1 MNLLKK
7 FVGFLVVLI
16 ALVVA
21 GGYLLPSTVHVERD
35 ILVDAPPE
43 QVYALISDFHAW
55 DDWSPW
61 AKLDPNA
68 EMTISGSGVDQT
80 MTWASENPQVG
91 KGTQTIVTM
100 DAPKS
105 LQTHLELGDMG
116 KADAHFTLQPEAD
129 QTRVVWSLDTDMREG
144 VPTLKQPINTYF
156 GFLMDSMLGS
166 DYETGLQ
173 NLKDL
178 AEG

>member
-1 MNLLKK
+1 MNLIKK
-7 FVGFLVVLI
+7 IAGF
-16 ALVVA
+16 ALVLVA
-21 GGYLLPSTVHVERD
+21 LVIGGGYVLPSTVHVERE
-35 ILVDAPPE
+35 IVVDAPPD
-43 QVYALISDFHAW
+43 QVYALISDFNAW
-55 DDWSPW
+55 DGWSPW

-68 EMTISGSGVDQT
+68 EMTVSGTGLGQT
-80 MTWASENPQVG
+80 MSWDSENPQVG
-91 KGTQTIVTM
+91 HGTQSIVAM

-105 LQTHLELGDMG
+105 FKTHLEMGDMG
-116 KADAHFTLQPEAD
+116 RADAAFTLQPEAD

-144 VPTLKQPINTYF
+144 VAPLKQPINTYF

-166 DYETGLQ
+166 DYEIGLQ